1 MKGFTLEKIMKDLDG
16 FDYDVKMYIYHKLNG
31 RDEEAQTYLNA
42 YQSVVD
48 DTIEELLPRT
58 LGCTL
63 MCDLPVNN
71 EVLK

>member
-48 DTIEELLPRT
+48 DTIEELLPVT
-58 LGCTL
+58 
-63 MCDLPVNN
+63 N